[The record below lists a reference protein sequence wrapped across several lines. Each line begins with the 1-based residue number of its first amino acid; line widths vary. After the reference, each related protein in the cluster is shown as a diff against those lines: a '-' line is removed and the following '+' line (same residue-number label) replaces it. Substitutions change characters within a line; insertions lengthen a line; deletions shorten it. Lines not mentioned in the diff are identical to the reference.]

1 MFSKVKAGG
10 ASSFRRTFSRTLV
23 LAVLFMF
30 QFLNTACTSSAVAID
45 DVMIPYVSLK
55 QTIKKAMPQGLAAE
69 SENGREMISGF
80 FSPTNFYEN
89 TSTKPERMY
98 AKVIVLGSSRPFRM
112 EFHVFRER
120 RQKSGHYSLV
130 GEDVFLSKQLA
141 QYFKEA
147 LADSREDKGLIDE
160 FRPF

>member
-1 MFSKVKAGG
+1 MFSKIKTGG
-10 ASSFRRTFSRTLV
+10 AQSFRRTFGLAILFTL
-23 LAVLFMF
+23 
-30 QFLNTACTSSAVAID
+30 QFLNTACTSNAVAID

-55 QTIKKAMPQGLAAE
+55 QTIKKVMPQGLSGE
-69 SENGREMISGF
+69 SENGREMISGYF
-80 FSPTNFYEN
+80 APTNFYEN
-89 TSTKPERMY
+89 TTTKPERMY
-98 AKVIVLGSSRPFRM
+98 AKVLVLGSSRPYRM

-130 GEDVFLSKQLA
+130 GEDIFLSKQLA